1 MRVLLVSPGSLR
13 KNAAGIEESVYF
25 LGKSLLENG
34 HDVEVYCT
42 AESPVGKTSLNG
54 LTITEFPRIAP
65 NNAYF
70 FSWEMYRAI
79 QRENHDIIHCYG
91 YNNLCSVFALLAK
104 KNNQKYI
111 LTGASS
117 ISSSPIRKWLHYPLN
132 WLYTFLGKKI
142 DKIICVSE
150 YEYELFR
157 KTIHISPRKFVRI
170 PNGINVDEWTKIKK
184 KKNNHMILSV
194 GRLVRQKGMHRLI
207 SALPIILKKYP
218 HATLHIVGDGVER
231 INLEKQ
237 AQELGVKKH
246 VTFYGHIQLE
256 DRNKLHELYARA
268 HVFSLMA
275 DSESQGLVYG
285 MAAATRTPIVATHSS
300 AMKDLVKAR
309 AAIGIENP
317 DDTETVAKGIMDS
330 FEKPLP
336 VFDINEVI
344 WSWDRIGKEVSRI
357 YNEVLSPS
365 SAPSRGKYPKNG

>member
-25 LGKSLLENG
+25 LAKSLLENG
-34 HDVEVYCT
+34 HAVEVYCT
-42 AESPVGKTSLNG
+42 AENPIGKTSLNG
-54 LTITEFPRIAP
+54 LTITEFPRVAP

-91 YNNLCSVFALLAK
+91 YNNLCSVLALLAK

-132 WLYTFLGKKI
+132 WAYTFLGKKI

-150 YEYELFR
+150 YEFELFR
-157 KTIHISPRKFVRI
+157 KTIHISPHKFVQI

-184 KKNNHMILSV
+184 KKNNHMILTV

-207 SALPIILKKYP
+207 NALPIILKKYP
-218 HATLHIVGDGVER
+218 NATLHIVGDGIER
-231 INLEKQ
+231 ANLEKQ
-237 AQELGVKKH
+237 VQDLGVKKH

-256 DRNKLHELYARA
+256 DRGKLHELYARA

-285 MAAATRTPIVATHSS
+285 MAAATRTPIVATNSS

-317 DDTETVAKGIMDS
+317 DDAPTVAKGIMDS

-336 VFDINEVI
+336 LFDINAVI
-344 WSWDRIGKEVSRI
+344 WSWDRIGKEVSRVYEEI
-357 YNEVLSPS
+357 LSP
-365 SAPSRGKYPKNG
+365 RKTRVKGK